1 MCRSAPVYHPGK
13 PTRRGDVYLK
23 KTSATLKGKTIDLA
37 VIQETIEIMHSEI
50 APISDARG
58 SKEYKALL
66 LEQLLKAHFRAL
78 VPEVGEEIFKQ

>member
-1 MCRSAPVYHPGK
+1 
-13 PTRRGDVYLK
+13 
-23 KTSATLKGKTIDLA
+23 
-37 VIQETIEIMHSEI
+37 MHSEI